1 MTYLNVRTMF
11 TITIYIYIYIMP
23 HQWKMNFTVF
33 SALTWLPRSG
43 KSQGNSSLSQ
53 RQGILLQVREFCCKS
68 GNFVICYKSQG
79 KVRKFHLCC
88 LSTHIFHHL
97 ANYIWTRT
105 KSWIRFSLKNHL
117 PNDFFQNFIS
127 FHVLHNVRHKIS
139 TIFKMLKMFS
149 CADLFSRPLCWS
161 IY

>member
-1 MTYLNVRTMF
+1 MYVLCLPLL
-11 TITIYIYIYIMP
+11 YIYDATSMENELHCLQCIDRVA
-23 HQWKMNFTVF
+23 TVREKSGKFQSF
-33 SALTWLPRSG
+33 SASG
-43 KSQGNSSLSQ
+43 KS
-53 RQGILLQVREFCCKS
+53 QGILLQVRE
-68 GNFVICYKSQG
+68 FVICYKSQG

-97 ANYIWTRT
+97 ANDIWTRT